1 METDNQTAAEI
12 EETPNAAAA
21 EDESSPL
28 LQNTDRSRS
37 VGTKVPEVEVHLYR
51 RGKGPIDVFK
61 SGLGGWEQDQI
72 EVRDILDKYGF
83 KSLFAFN
90 TETGRGVPILFNPRN
105 GRSTLSYA
113 DGSVLSMDGEPKLMI
128 IAMSWP
134 ILLQHFENGT
144 AWADIK
150 WTIMSILFHY
160 LAPML
165 IGHHPDS
172 LIKPITKILLAVAVS
187 TFMIVLVMKE
197 SPEWMKKLNLSG
209 GRFPPWILACV
220 VIVFTRMRKRTKDF
234 LTKRASPVP
243 HATPGPSSA
252 LSPLPFP
259 STGIRS
265 LPISTTETPHHRN
278 LHLHKLLHNY
288 GSMEYEMKR
297 HVPFGPDPVQP
308 PPTPNGKDLVSL
320 TLKNFGLKRRV
331 PFGLDPVQPHSTPT
345 GKDPISLTLENF
357 GLKRLVPRGPNP
369 ITSPPTPIGEDSA
382 LTSKNFGL
390 KRLVPRGPDPIT
402 SPPTPT
408 GEDHFGLKRRVP

>member
-37 VGTKVPEVEVHLYR
+37 VRTKVPEVEVHLYR

-83 KSLFAFN
+83 KSLFAFS
-90 TETGRGVPILFNPRN
+90 TESGRGVPILFNPRN

-113 DGSVLSMDGEPKLMI
+113 DGSVLSMDGEPK
-128 IAMSWP
+128 
-134 ILLQHFENGT
+134 
-144 AWADIK
+144 
-150 WTIMSILFHY
+150 
-160 LAPML
+160 
-165 IGHHPDS
+165 DS

-234 LTKRASPVP
+234 LTKRD
-243 HATPGPSSA
+243 
-252 LSPLPFP
+252 
-259 STGIRS
+259 
-265 LPISTTETPHHRN
+265 
-278 LHLHKLLHNY
+278 NY

-308 PPTPNGKDLVSL
+308 PPTPTGKDPISLTLKNFELKRRFPFGLDPVQPQSTPTGKDPVSL
-320 TLKNFGLKRRV
+320 TLKNFGLKR
-331 PFGLDPVQPHSTPT
+331 
-345 GKDPISLTLENF
+345 
-357 GLKRLVPRGPNP
+357 LVPRGPDP

-402 SPPTPT
+402 SPPPT
-408 GEDHFGLKRRVP
+408 REDLISHT